1 MISIDTKRLHLRNV
15 LQNDVDVIFDY
26 RNNEICARYQR
37 GQVKDYEGIVSLI
50 ERRRNDEISIDFP
63 CMIAVA
69 LKDTNEMIGE
79 IVVMP
84 KDHTFSLGYTFSYKY
99 HRQGY
104 AFEAL
109 TVLTEHLHKMAPEW
123 EFISFTECENIA
135 SIELLKKL
143 GYKNLGY
150 VPSLDSQAFGKRIG
164 YLSALHESLHQFTD
178 NVFRVGTASA
188 VTGNQQLTAL
198 FIAGFQQFIRFPHI
212 IFYRIKYRIPLHQ
225 FL

>member
-15 LQNDVDVIFDY
+15 SQNDIHVMFDY

-37 GQVKDYEGIVSLI
+37 GQIKDYEGIVSLI

-79 IVVMP
+79 IVVKP
-84 KDHTFSLGYTFSYKY
+84 KENTISLGYTFSYKY
-99 HRQGY
+99 HRRGY

-109 TVLTEHLHKMAPEW
+109 TVLHEHLHKIAPER

-143 GYKNLGY
+143 GYKDLGY
-150 VPSLDSQAFGKRIG
+150 VPC
-164 YLSALHESLHQFTD
+164 
-178 NVFRVGTASA
+178 FRY
-188 VTGNQQLTAL
+188 
-198 FIAGFQQFIRFPHI
+198 
-212 IFYRIKYRIPLHQ
+212 YRRSGL
-225 FL
+225 

>member
-50 ERRRNDEISIDFP
+50 ERRR
-63 CMIAVA
+63 
-69 LKDTNEMIGE
+69 

-84 KDHTFSLGYTFSYKY
+84 KDHIFSLGYTFSYKY

-109 TVLTEHLHKMAPEW
+109 TVLTELLHKMAPEW

-150 VPSLDSQAFGKRIG
+150 VPSLDSQAFGKWTTMDTEEEFAH
-164 YLSALHESLHQFTD
+164 LS
-178 NVFRVGTASA
+178 
-188 VTGNQQLTAL
+188 
-198 FIAGFQQFIRFPHI
+198 
-212 IFYRIKYRIPLHQ
+212 K
-225 FL
+225 

>member
-50 ERRRNDEISIDFP
+50 ERRR
-63 CMIAVA
+63 
-69 LKDTNEMIGE
+69 

-150 VPSLDSQAFGKRIG
+150 VPSLDSQAFGKWTTMDTEEEFAHLG
-164 YLSALHESLHQFTD
+164 
-178 NVFRVGTASA
+178 
-188 VTGNQQLTAL
+188 
-198 FIAGFQQFIRFPHI
+198 
-212 IFYRIKYRIPLHQ
+212 K
-225 FL
+225 

>member
-26 RNNEICARYQR
+26 RNNEICARYQI

-50 ERRRNDEISIDFP
+50 ERRR
-63 CMIAVA
+63 
-69 LKDTNEMIGE
+69 

-150 VPSLDSQAFGKRIG
+150 VPSMDSQAFGKWTTMDTEEEFAH
-164 YLSALHESLHQFTD
+164 LS
-178 NVFRVGTASA
+178 
-188 VTGNQQLTAL
+188 
-198 FIAGFQQFIRFPHI
+198 
-212 IFYRIKYRIPLHQ
+212 K
-225 FL
+225 

>member
-1 MISIDTKRLHLRNV
+1 M
-15 LQNDVDVIFDY
+15 
-26 RNNEICARYQR
+26 
-37 GQVKDYEGIVSLI
+37 I

-109 TVLTEHLHKMAPEW
+109 TVLTEHLHKMAPEL

-150 VPSLDSQAFGKRIG
+150 VPRLDSQAFGKWTTMETEEEFAH
-164 YLSALHESLHQFTD
+164 LS
-178 NVFRVGTASA
+178 
-188 VTGNQQLTAL
+188 
-198 FIAGFQQFIRFPHI
+198 
-212 IFYRIKYRIPLHQ
+212 K
-225 FL
+225 

>member
-50 ERRRNDEISIDFP
+50 ERRR
-63 CMIAVA
+63 
-69 LKDTNEMIGE
+69 

-104 AFEAL
+104 SFEAL
-109 TVLTEHLHKMAPEW
+109 TVLTEYLHKMAPEG
-123 EFISFTECENIA
+123 EFISFTECKNIA

-150 VPSLDSQAFGKRIG
+150 VPSMDSQAFGKWTTMDTEEEFAH
-164 YLSALHESLHQFTD
+164 LS
-178 NVFRVGTASA
+178 
-188 VTGNQQLTAL
+188 
-198 FIAGFQQFIRFPHI
+198 
-212 IFYRIKYRIPLHQ
+212 K
-225 FL
+225 

>member
-50 ERRRNDEISIDFP
+50 ERRR
-63 CMIAVA
+63 
-69 LKDTNEMIGE
+69 

-123 EFISFTECENIA
+123 EFISFTECKNIA

-150 VPSLDSQAFGKRIG
+150 VPSMDSQAFGKWTTMDTEEEFAH
-164 YLSALHESLHQFTD
+164 LS
-178 NVFRVGTASA
+178 
-188 VTGNQQLTAL
+188 
-198 FIAGFQQFIRFPHI
+198 
-212 IFYRIKYRIPLHQ
+212 K
-225 FL
+225 

>member
-50 ERRRNDEISIDFP
+50 ERRR
-63 CMIAVA
+63 
-69 LKDTNEMIGE
+69 

-84 KDHTFSLGYTFSYKY
+84 KDHIFSLGYTFSYKY

-143 GYKNLGY
+143 GYKNLSY
-150 VPSLDSQAFGKRIG
+150 VPSLDSQAFGKWTTMETEEEFAHLG
-164 YLSALHESLHQFTD
+164 
-178 NVFRVGTASA
+178 
-188 VTGNQQLTAL
+188 
-198 FIAGFQQFIRFPHI
+198 
-212 IFYRIKYRIPLHQ
+212 K
-225 FL
+225 

>member
-15 LQNDVDVIFDY
+15 SQNDVHVMFDY

-37 GQVKDYEGIVSLI
+37 GQIKDFGEILNLI
-50 ERRRNDEISIDFP
+50 EHRKNDELSIDLP

-69 LKDTNEMIGE
+69 LKETSELIGE
-79 IVVMP
+79 IIVKP
-84 KDHTFSLGYTFSYKY
+84 KDNIISLGYTFSYKY

-109 TVLTEHLHKMAPEW
+109 TILHEYLHKMAPEL

-143 GYKNLGY
+143 GYKDLGY
-150 VPSLDSQAFGKRIG
+150 VPSMDSQAFGKWTT
-164 YLSALHESLHQFTD
+164 L
-178 NVFRVGTASA
+178 
-188 VTGNQQLTAL
+188 VTEKK
-198 FIAGFQQFIRFPHI
+198 FV
-212 IFYRIKYRIPLHQ
+212 
-225 FL
+225 

>member
-84 KDHTFSLGYTFSYKY
+84 RIIHFLSAILFLINIIDKD
-99 HRQGY
+99 
-104 AFEAL
+104 
-109 TVLTEHLHKMAPEW
+109 M
-123 EFISFTECENIA
+123 
-135 SIELLKKL
+135 LLK
-143 GYKNLGY
+143 
-150 VPSLDSQAFGKRIG
+150 P
-164 YLSALHESLHQFTD
+164 
-178 NVFRVGTASA
+178 
-188 VTGNQQLTAL
+188 
-198 FIAGFQQFIRFPHI
+198 
-212 IFYRIKYRIPLHQ
+212 
-225 FL
+225 

>member
-84 KDHTFSLGYTFSYKY
+84 KDHTFSLGYTFSY
-99 HRQGY
+99 
-104 AFEAL
+104 
-109 TVLTEHLHKMAPEW
+109 
-123 EFISFTECENIA
+123 SFTECENIA

-150 VPSLDSQAFGKRIG
+150 VPSLDSQAFGKWTTMETEEEFAHLG
-164 YLSALHESLHQFTD
+164 
-178 NVFRVGTASA
+178 
-188 VTGNQQLTAL
+188 
-198 FIAGFQQFIRFPHI
+198 
-212 IFYRIKYRIPLHQ
+212 K
-225 FL
+225 

>member
-84 KDHTFSLGYTFSYKY
+84 RIIHFLSDIPFLINIIDKD
-99 HRQGY
+99 
-104 AFEAL
+104 
-109 TVLTEHLHKMAPEW
+109 M
-123 EFISFTECENIA
+123 
-135 SIELLKKL
+135 LLK
-143 GYKNLGY
+143 
-150 VPSLDSQAFGKRIG
+150 P
-164 YLSALHESLHQFTD
+164 
-178 NVFRVGTASA
+178 
-188 VTGNQQLTAL
+188 
-198 FIAGFQQFIRFPHI
+198 
-212 IFYRIKYRIPLHQ
+212 
-225 FL
+225 

>member
-50 ERRRNDEISIDFP
+50 ERRR
-63 CMIAVA
+63 
-69 LKDTNEMIGE
+69 

-109 TVLTEHLHKMAPEW
+109 TVLTELLHKMAPEW

-150 VPSLDSQAFGKRIG
+150 VPSMDSQAFGKWTTMDTEEEFAH
-164 YLSALHESLHQFTD
+164 LS
-178 NVFRVGTASA
+178 
-188 VTGNQQLTAL
+188 
-198 FIAGFQQFIRFPHI
+198 
-212 IFYRIKYRIPLHQ
+212 K
-225 FL
+225 

>member
-26 RNNEICARYQR
+26 RNNEICARYQI

-50 ERRRNDEISIDFP
+50 ERRR
-63 CMIAVA
+63 
-69 LKDTNEMIGE
+69 

-123 EFISFTECENIA
+123 EFISFTECKNIA

-150 VPSLDSQAFGKRIG
+150 VPSMDSQAFGKWTTMDTEEEFAH
-164 YLSALHESLHQFTD
+164 LS
-178 NVFRVGTASA
+178 
-188 VTGNQQLTAL
+188 
-198 FIAGFQQFIRFPHI
+198 
-212 IFYRIKYRIPLHQ
+212 K
-225 FL
+225 

>member
-15 LQNDVDVIFDY
+15 LQNDVHVMFDY

-37 GQVKDYEGIVSLI
+37 GQTKDFGEILNII
-50 ERRRNDEISIDFP
+50 EHRKNDEISIDSP

-69 LKDTNEMIGE
+69 LKETNEMIGE
-79 IVVMP
+79 IVVKP
-84 KDHTFSLGYTFSYKY
+84 KDNTISLGYTFSYKY

-109 TVLTEHLHKMAPEW
+109 TVLHEHLHKVAPEW
-123 EFISFTECENIA
+123 EFISYTECENIA

-150 VPSLDSQAFGKRIG
+150 VPSMDSQAFGKWTT
-164 YLSALHESLHQFTD
+164 L
-178 NVFRVGTASA
+178 
-188 VTGNQQLTAL
+188 VTEEKFARQS
-198 FIAGFQQFIRFPHI
+198 
-212 IFYRIKYRIPLHQ
+212 K
-225 FL
+225 